1 MPNTE
6 ANEINIEKVSSLIK
20 ELLVELGENP
30 EREGLLRTPL
40 RVAKAYE
47 FLTHGY
53 RTDINEVING
63 AVFEEDHNEMVV
75 VRDIDMYSMCE
86 HHMIPFYGKVH
97 VAYIPNGKVIGLSKI
112 PRIVEVYA
120 RRLQI
125 QERLTKQIA
134 DTLMDVLQP
143 EGVGVVIEAYHMC
156 MMMRGVQKQNSFT
169 VTSAMRG
176 VFMEDIRT
184 RNEFLGLIRLREP
197 NDK

>member
-1 MPNTE
+1 MQNIE
-6 ANEINIEKVSSLIK
+6 ENEINIEKVSALIK
-20 ELLVELGENP
+20 ELLAEVGEDP
-30 EREGLLRTPL
+30 EREGLLRTPY
-40 RVAKAYE
+40 RVAKAYD

-53 RTDINEVING
+53 RSNIDEIVNG
-63 AVFEEDHNEMVV
+63 AIFEEDHNEMVI

-86 HHMIPFYGKVH
+86 HHLIPFYGKVH

-112 PRIVEVYA
+112 PRIVEVFS

-134 DTLMDVLQP
+134 DTLMEILEP
-143 EGVGVVIEAYHMC
+143 EGVGVVVEAYHMC

-176 VFMEDIRT
+176 VFMDDIRT
-184 RNEFLGLIRLREP
+184 RNEFLGLVRLREP

>member
-1 MPNTE
+1 MPNTG
-6 ANEINIEKVSSLIK
+6 ANEINIEKISSLIK
-20 ELLVELGENP
+20 ELLTELGENP

-53 RTDINEVING
+53 RTDINDVING
-63 AVFEEDHNEMVV
+63 AVFEEDHNEMVL

-176 VFMEDIRT
+176 VFMEDIKT

>member
-1 MPNTE
+1 MPNIKE
-6 ANEINIEKVSSLIK
+6 NEIDIEKVSGLIK
-20 ELLVELGENP
+20 SLLTEIGEDT
-30 EREGLLRTPL
+30 ERDGLVRTPY

-53 RTDINEVING
+53 RANIEEVING
-63 AVFEEDHNEMVV
+63 AVFEEDHNEMVI

-86 HHMIPFYGKVH
+86 HHMLPFYGKVH
-97 VAYIPNGKVIGLSKI
+97 VAYIPNGKVLGLSKI
-112 PRIVEVYA
+112 PRLVEVFA

-125 QERLTKQIA
+125 QERMTKQIA
-134 DTLMDVLQP
+134 DTLMEVLEP

-156 MMMRGVQKQNSFT
+156 MMMRGIQKQNSFT

-176 VFMEDIRT
+176 VFMDDSKT
-184 RNEFLGLIRLREP
+184 RMEFMDLIRLREP

>member
-1 MPNTE
+1 MQNTE

-20 ELLVELGENP
+20 ELLIELGEDP

-176 VFMEDIRT
+176 VFMEDIKT

>member
-1 MPNTE
+1 MQNTE

-20 ELLVELGENP
+20 ELLIELGEDL

-134 DTLMDVLQP
+134 DTLMEVLQP

-176 VFMEDIRT
+176 VFMEDIKT

>member
-1 MPNTE
+1 MQNIE
-6 ANEINIEKVSSLIK
+6 ENEINIEKVSELIK
-20 ELLVELGENP
+20 ELLAEVGEDP
-30 EREGLLRTPL
+30 EREGLLRTPY

-53 RTDINEVING
+53 RSNIDEIVNG
-63 AVFEEDHNEMVV
+63 AIFEEDHNEMVI

-86 HHMIPFYGKVH
+86 HHLIPFYGKVH

-112 PRIVEVYA
+112 PRIVEVFS

-134 DTLMDVLQP
+134 DTLMEILEP
-143 EGVGVVIEAYHMC
+143 EGVGVVVEAYHMC

-176 VFMEDIRT
+176 VFMDDIRT
-184 RNEFLGLIRLREP
+184 RNEFLGLVRLREP

>member
-20 ELLVELGENP
+20 ELLFELGENP
-30 EREGLLRTPL
+30 ERDGLLRTPL

-63 AVFEEDHNEMVV
+63 AVFEEDHNEMVI

>member
-20 ELLVELGENP
+20 ELLIELGENP

-176 VFMEDIRT
+176 VFMEDIKT

>member
-1 MPNTE
+1 MQNTE
-6 ANEINIEKVSSLIK
+6 ANEINIEKVSALIK
-20 ELLVELGENP
+20 ELLTELGENP
-30 EREGLLRTPL
+30 EREGLVRTPL

-53 RTDINEVING
+53 RTNVEEVVNG

-112 PRIVEVYA
+112 PRIVEVFA

-134 DTLMDVLQP
+134 DTLMEILQP

-176 VFMEDIRT
+176 VFMEDIKT

>member
-20 ELLVELGENP
+20 ELLFELGENP
-30 EREGLLRTPL
+30 ERDGLLRTPL

-176 VFMEDIRT
+176 VFMEDIKT